1 MPEIEVLLAGYIFN
15 TDQANLGLS
24 TVALIRGEVLTV
36 VDVAHHGRRAQLIE
50 QLRERD
56 LIPADIGRV
65 VLTHAHWD
73 HCQNTDIFPDAEIVI
88 HEKELEY
95 TRNPRAGDNATARY
109 FADTLNGHKVRVVTG
124 ETELEPGV
132 TLIETPGHTRGH
144 VSLMVETASGLVCIG
159 GDAVS
164 DAGTVG
170 RGVPGLIFWSEDEA
184 RESVKKVLEATQ
196 VVYPGHDRPFRVS
209 GSGEIHYLAD
219 TPTLKF
225 TGILDYSGST
235 VGNQAVLPGEP
246 RRLVILTLS

>member
-56 LIPADIGRV
+56 LTPADIGRV

-73 HCQNTDIFPDAEIVI
+73 HCQNTDVFPDAEIVI
-88 HEKELEY
+88 HEKDLEY
-95 TRNPRAGDNATARY
+95 SRNPRAGDHATARY
-109 FADTLNGHKVRVVTG
+109 FADTLNGQNVRVVTG

-144 VSLMVETASGLVCIG
+144 VSLLVETAAGLVCIG

-170 RGVPGLIFWSEDEA
+170 RGVPGLIFWSEDEV
-184 RESVKKVLEATQ
+184 RGCRQNDER
-196 VVYPGHDRPFRVS
+196 VV
-209 GSGEIHYLAD
+209 
-219 TPTLKF
+219 
-225 TGILDYSGST
+225 
-235 VGNQAVLPGEP
+235 NW
-246 RRLVILTLS
+246 